1 MKINEFVTKLRS
13 DKRTLLILVFM
24 VLLVAF
30 LAIKVS
36 KASEKEE
43 TMSDKEL
50 TMVEI
55 PDAEKTQ
62 MQDSKINSYKSNDK
76 NWERYENAMQD
87 DDDPYQDSSKPKDN
101 QAPTQS
107 EDDVVKNLKSDDA
120 SSKSSRSSGGSRSGG
135 STSNRENYREQR
147 MREYYE
153 NTEQFVA
160 SEKKE
165 SENEKVDS
173 TSDEPSGDP
182 ATTIGEAVS
191 VRKSS
196 AMSTLEGNN
205 SGFSSLAD
213 DDTVSTDEE
222 YPFECMF
229 VREEK
234 LHNGSRV
241 SVRLLEDMVVG
252 GVLIPKNTHLM
263 ATCNINNRLELTV
276 TSIEMN
282 SKIYALGY
290 EAYDNDGS
298 KGIYCPDLNA
308 QARKTAKSQGLSTIG
323 SLIGGRV
330 GRLASTAV
338 TTGVSIAQSKSG
350 EVTVTVPSGYR
361 FFIVKSKR

>member
-1 MKINEFVTKLRS
+1 MKTNEFISKLKT
-13 DKRTLLILVFM
+13 DKRMLLI
-24 VLLVAF
+24 VLLGVLVVAF
-30 LAIKVS
+30 LSIKIM
-36 KASEKEE
+36 KADNKEDAPKQE
-43 TMSDKEL
+43 VA
-50 TMVEI
+50 MVEI
-55 PDAEKTQ
+55 PDAEQTE
-62 MQDSKINSYKSNDK
+62 MQDSKIGSYNGANKLWDK
-76 NWERYENAMQD
+76 HEKTLD
-87 DDDPYQDSSKPKDN
+87 DEDLYQTESKPQEP
-101 QAPTQS
+101 QAPSQTT
-107 EDDVVKNLKSDDA
+107 DDVVRSLKSGDT
-120 SSKSSRSSGGSRSGG
+120 STKSSRSSSGCGSSSKTSG
-135 STSNRENYREQR
+135 RENYREQR

-160 SEKKE
+160 GEKKDE
-165 SENEKVDS
+165 QASTP
-173 TSDEPSGDP
+173 TSDEPSTEIT
-182 ATTIGEAVS
+182 ASSIGEEVS

-196 AMSTLEGNN
+196 AMSSLEGGN
-205 SGFSSLAD
+205 SGFSSLTD
-213 DDTVSTDEE
+213 DETVSTDEE

-263 ATCNINNRLELTV
+263 ATCNISNRLELTV
-276 TSIEMN
+276 NSIEMN
-282 SKIYALGY
+282 SKIYSLGY
-290 EAYDNDGS
+290 DAYDNDGS